1 MSRFIFR
8 IEDDALV
15 AKKVVNGI
23 ATEFVGEKAINKL
36 KALDTIKY
44 KRTKVL
50 EHGILL
56 ESDRARVYIC
66 DDVLFNKDNYQNCLF
81 HTMKKINNALKKWN
95 KKQNEGKTVMPG
107 VAKGVATIGIL
118 AAIGIAIV
126 SGNLKDETYVA
137 DIAIEELNDDLN
149 EDIINTIH
157 DETNVVESKI
167 IDDQIEMQNDAQID
181 YGVSSIDIPQDDL
194 TTSLLN
200 ELNETDNN
208 IVNLSFNDEF
218 DEVKYNNVISNYYEA
233 TYERASRWGVSTN
246 LALSMMSQESGGY
259 EENLMQIQWG
269 SWAEEPITIFNFE
282 KNEYEKIVLTENPE
296 NFNNQGITQFI
307 SKEDLK
313 NPKTNISIGCIILR
327 YSFDQMNHNI
337 TAAIQAYN
345 FGVNNMNKVLD
356 AAALDLGTTRDE
368 LLNNQNDTTFLN
380 YRDVITV
387 GDPHY
392 VENTLR
398 FLQNP
403 NEAIS
408 IKYIDDFGEPQET
421 SVIINNAESS
431 KKL

>member
-15 AKKVVNGI
+15 AKKVVNGV
-23 ATEFVGEKAINKL
+23 ATEFGGEKAINKL
-36 KALDTIKY
+36 KTLDTIKY

-56 ESDRARVYIC
+56 EGDRARVYIC

-200 ELNETDNN
+200 ELNEADTN

-233 TYERASRWGVSTN
+233 TYERSSRWGVSTN

-259 EENLMQIQWG
+259 EENLMQIQWE
-269 SWAEEPITIFNFE
+269 SWAEQPITIFNFE

-296 NFNNQGITQFI
+296 NFKNQGITQFI

-398 FLQNP
+398 FLQDP
-403 NEAIS
+403 NETIS

>member
-15 AKKVVNGI
+15 AKKVVNGV
-23 ATEFVGEKAINKL
+23 ATEFGGEKAINKL

-56 ESDRARVYIC
+56 EGDRARVYIC

-200 ELNETDNN
+200 ELNEADTN

-233 TYERASRWGVSTN
+233 TYERSSRWGVSTN

-259 EENLMQIQWG
+259 EENLMQIQWE
-269 SWAEEPITIFNFE
+269 SWAEQPITIFNFE

-296 NFNNQGITQFI
+296 NFKNQGITQFI

-398 FLQNP
+398 FLQDP

-431 KKL
+431 KRL

>member
-15 AKKVVNGI
+15 AKKVVNGV

-56 ESDRARVYIC
+56 EGDRARVYIC

-157 DETNVVESKI
+157 DETNIVESKI

-200 ELNETDNN
+200 ELNEADTN

-233 TYERASRWGVSTN
+233 TYERSSRWGVSTN

-259 EENLMQIQWG
+259 EENLMQIQWE
-269 SWAEEPITIFNFE
+269 SWAEQPITIFNFE

-296 NFNNQGITQFI
+296 NFKNQGITQFI

-327 YSFDQMNHNI
+327 YSFDQMNHNV

-398 FLQNP
+398 FLQDP

-431 KKL
+431 KRL

>member
-15 AKKVVNGI
+15 AKKVVNGV

-56 ESDRARVYIC
+56 EGDRARVYIC

-200 ELNETDNN
+200 ELNEADTN

-233 TYERASRWGVSTN
+233 TYERSSRWGVSTN

-259 EENLMQIQWG
+259 EENLMQIQWE
-269 SWAEEPITIFNFE
+269 SWAEQPITIFNFE

-296 NFNNQGITQFI
+296 NFKNQGITQFI

-398 FLQNP
+398 FLQDP

-431 KKL
+431 KRL

>member
-15 AKKVVNGI
+15 AKKVVNGV
-23 ATEFVGEKAINKL
+23 ATEFGGEKAINKL
-36 KALDTIKY
+36 KTLDTIKY

-56 ESDRARVYIC
+56 EGDRARVYIC

-200 ELNETDNN
+200 ELNEADTN

-233 TYERASRWGVSTN
+233 TYERSSRWGVSTN

-259 EENLMQIQWG
+259 EENLMQIQWE
-269 SWAEEPITIFNFE
+269 SWAEQPITIFNFE

-296 NFNNQGITQFI
+296 NFKNQGITQFI

-398 FLQNP
+398 FLQDP

-431 KKL
+431 KRL